1 MKKVKPS
8 ADVHIFCEMRAG
20 EERDEGRSSSGN
32 CSSKPTHNFPTGVNQ
47 CSSTFLVSLGQAKV
61 RGFGGR
67 QSLRDLRGSQWDQ
80 ERLRESGEELRGAEM
95 MGVRS
100 D

>member
-1 MKKVKPS
+1 MREEAAMETAAPNPQQLSHWCKPVLLYFLGVFG
-8 ADVHIFCEMRAG
+8 A
-20 EERDEGRSSSGN
+20 
-32 CSSKPTHNFPTGVNQ
+32 SKSQRVW
-47 CSSTFLVSLGQAKV
+47 
-61 RGFGGR
+61 GR